1 MFGVIFALMR
11 GRFTNFLGSEIYAP
25 DLIAALAA
33 YLFLIYGRTGAC
45 IFAVSQG
52 LVMDLFSGGVQG
64 LFVFIYLGVFG
75 AIWLGS
81 GFFDLQSSKG
91 QILILFFAM
100 IVKSIFFFV
109 VVGTVFQKSVSGAFL
124 LSLGF
129 LTLITAL
136 VTPIIFY
143 IFNMLRSLLFDDFGN
158 GSAGPV

>member
-81 GFFDLQSSKG
+81 GFF
-91 QILILFFAM
+91 
-100 IVKSIFFFV
+100 
-109 VVGTVFQKSVSGAFL
+109 VFQ
-124 LSLGF
+124 
-129 LTLITAL
+129 
-136 VTPIIFY
+136 P
-143 IFNMLRSLLFDDFGN
+143 
-158 GSAGPV
+158 